1 MKKHSLKVSLYYVF
15 TGSVFMPFIIISL
28 IISYFFHN
36 QLLDNYKI
44 NNQIILQTLSNY
56 LDSSIQDSER
66 FFFLYLFDTNVSRF
80 YRSVNKNEINDSQ
93 ESLYKYV
100 RDSARY
106 RISLNNY
113 LTMFNSY
120 YKGIGFIPENANK
133 NSCFYLQR
141 YESNI
146 IWYQNEDMDT
156 EKWYQ
161 EMINL
166 PLGKALFLPES
177 IMKGCGEYQDAED
190 VFCMLRVT
198 NHLETASRQGYTFLE
213 LSDTIFS
220 NLAKEVSL
228 PAGAGLAIY
237 FPDGTP
243 AYATDDKFM
252 FDKNALGELTDVEGK
267 RVKINGGSYYAY
279 SMKEEQ
285 YGFLICYLLPQSIVW
300 KQANETYLSIL
311 LIWFCSIIISFV
323 IFAGLSKRI
332 SISTGRIMEYI
343 KKYRLG
349 DEKKE
354 RNLLPEMSI
363 AEFDNISAALT
374 EMTDKI
380 TNLVEHEYIWKI
392 NQQMAEYKAMQAEIN
407 PHFFNNVMN
416 SLLALNR
423 IGEKENLE
431 KGILNLSRMFRYTC
445 EHGYESTI
453 EKECH
458 FIESYLIL
466 EKVRFE
472 ERLHYQISIEE
483 GLREFPIPKLLL
495 QPVVENAIRHGMP
508 RDGGCIKLLL
518 QVCGVSDRSGK
529 KYIWIMIA
537 NNGTPYREKELYLE
551 GRVGIRSVKERL
563 MITYPD
569 SLFWYDRKGEFQTV
583 CNMLIPV
590 T

>member
-15 TGSVFMPFIIISL
+15 IGSVFMPFIVISL

-36 QLLDNYKI
+36 QLLDNYKV

-56 LDSSIQDSER
+56 LDSSLQNSER
-66 FFFLYLFDTNVSRF
+66 FFFLYLFDTNVSKF
-80 YRSVNKNEINDSQ
+80 YRSVNKNEINYSQ
-93 ESLYKYV
+93 ENLYKYV
-100 RDSARY
+100 RDSVRY
-106 RISLNNY
+106 RSSLNNY
-113 LTMFNSY
+113 LTMFNSH
-120 YKGIGFIPENANK
+120 YKGIGFIPEHANQY
-133 NSCFYLQR
+133 SCFYLQR
-141 YESNI
+141 YESNV
-146 IWYQNEDMDT
+146 IWYQNDEMDK
-156 EKWYQ
+156 EEWYRG
-161 EMINL
+161 MIRL
-166 PLGKALFLPES
+166 PLGKVLFLPES
-177 IMKGCGEYQDAED
+177 IMKGCKEYQETEN

-213 LSDTIFS
+213 LSDAIFS
-220 NLAKEVSL
+220 DLAKEVSL
-228 PAGAGLAIY
+228 PGGAGLAIY
-237 FPDGTP
+237 FPDGTS

-252 FDKNALGELTDVEGK
+252 FDKDVLKDLMDVDGK
-267 RVKINGGSYYAY
+267 RVKINKGNYYVY
-279 SMKEEQ
+279 SMKEEE

-332 SISTGRIMEYI
+332 SISTGQIMEYI

-349 DEKKE
+349 DGKKE
-354 RNLLPEMSI
+354 RNLLPEMPI
-363 AEFDNISAALT
+363 EEFDNISVALT
-374 EMTDKI
+374 EMTDRI
-380 TNLVEHEYIWKI
+380 TNLIEHEYIWKI

-431 KGILNLSRMFRYTC
+431 RGILNLSRMFRYTC

-472 ERLHYQISIEE
+472 ERLNYEIRIEKQLKE
-483 GLREFPIPKLLL
+483 LSIPKLLL
-495 QPVVENAIRHGMP
+495 QPIVENIIRHGMP
-508 RDGGCIKLLL
+508 QDGRGIKILLH
-518 QVCGVSDRSGK
+518 VCELGSRFGK
-529 KYIWIMIA
+529 RFIWIMIA
-537 NNGTPYREKELYLE
+537 NNGVPYKDKELYLE
-551 GRVGIRSVKERL
+551 GRVGIRNVKERL
-563 MITYPD
+563 MISYPD
-569 SLFWYDRKGEFQTV
+569 SFFWYDRKGEFQTI
-583 CNMLIPV
+583 CNILICKE
-590 T
+590 